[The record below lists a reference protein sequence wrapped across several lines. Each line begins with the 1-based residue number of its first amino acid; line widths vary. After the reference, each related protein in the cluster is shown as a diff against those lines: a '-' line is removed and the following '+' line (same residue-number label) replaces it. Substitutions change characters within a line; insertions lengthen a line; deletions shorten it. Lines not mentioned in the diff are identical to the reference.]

1 MLLYAQANSA
11 SYPQWNGKWVAA
23 SLQFPTLAFCWCTVS
38 AQWSSLFRILK
49 SFYYLL
55 TCLLTYLLKGLVLL
69 NVFLLIDSRVYSAI
83 ISLHTFTF
91 TFETAPSF
99 ISCITDADGNTP
111 AWSMT
116 FSRVCQLVCVYVCLF
131 AFTDQTAADIFTKLG
146 SYYLATPTS
155 FILKVKDQDQGLGLG
170 LELSWSALI
179 IISIECPLVY
189 FTLLMSLIFIF
200 KRLTLL

>member
-1 MLLYAQANSA
+1 MSSSFFTI
-11 SYPQWNGKWVAA
+11 SYPG
-23 SLQFPTLAFCWCTVS
+23 
-38 AQWSSLFRILK
+38 ILLMY
-49 SFYYLL
+49 SVCAMIIIISDTEIVLLL
-55 TCLLTYLLKGLVLL
+55 TYLLTYLLKGLVLL

-99 ISCITDADGNTP
+99 IGCITDADGNTP

-131 AFTDQTAADIFTKLG
+131 AFTDQTATDIFTKLG

-170 LELSWSALI
+170 LELS
-179 IISIECPLVY
+179 
-189 FTLLMSLIFIF
+189 
-200 KRLTLL
+200 